1 MLHLL
6 HFFFIADSDTLLTF
20 SISVIFTDWD
30 HGYPNNSDVDK
41 HCLLVIFSY
50 IKENK
55 IKELQKNWWKRFCV
69 KLLFNFLKFTSLS

>member
-1 MLHLL
+1 MLHILC
-6 HFFFIADSDTLLTF
+6 FFFLADSDTLLTF

-30 HGYPNNSDVDK
+30 NGYPNNSDVDK

-55 IKELQKNWWKRFCV
+55 IKELQK
-69 KLLFNFLKFTSLS
+69 KLMKKISCKIII